1 MELTV
6 TGIRSTLLSVI
17 ENSVRRK
24 DWQLSLGHAVF
35 EKTLGHLSG
44 HVR

>member
-6 TGIRSTLLSVI
+6 IGIRSTVLSMI
-17 ENSVRRK
+17 EDSVRRK

-35 EKTLGHLSG
+35 EKTFGHLSG
-44 HVR
+44 RVR